1 MLLIAHVSDIHIG
14 RRPEAVERIERVMR
28 YLHGLRRP
36 VDAVLVTGDL
46 ADHGTEAEYEG
57 VRAALS
63 SPLPVLLCPGNHDV
77 RPAYRRVLLGQPP
90 TDAPINSARSI
101 GGAVFAMCDSSIPGR
116 NDGLLADETLDW
128 LADLLDRT
136 DDGVPVFVCF
146 HHPPVVLH
154 HTLLDSI
161 RQQRE
166 ERLAAL
172 AARHPNLAAFLCG
185 HGHTAAAT
193 EFAGRPLRVAPGVL
207 STLRLGWEQ
216 GDEPE
221 DFDAPPGIAFHVYD
235 EGRLV
240 THYRV
245 VY

>member
-14 RRPEAVERIERVMR
+14 RRPEAVERTERVMR
-28 YLHGLRRP
+28 YLNGLRRP

-46 ADHGTEAEYEG
+46 ADHGTEAEYHV
-57 VRAALS
+57 VRDALS
-63 SPLPVLLCPGNHDV
+63 SPSPVLLCPGNHDD
-77 RPAYRRVLLGQPP
+77 RSAYRSVLLGEP
-90 TDAPINSARSI
+90 TGDTPINAAHSI
-101 GGAVFAMCDSSIPGR
+101 GGAVFAMCDSTIPGR
-116 NDGLLADETLDW
+116 NEGLLADETLAW
-128 LADLLDRT
+128 LDELLDRA
-136 DDGVPVFVCF
+136 DGPVFVCF
-146 HHPPVVLH
+146 HHPPATLH
-154 HTLLDSI
+154 YPLLDSI
-161 RQQRE
+161 RQHGE
-166 ERLAAL
+166 DRLAAL

-207 STLRLGWEQ
+207 STLRLEWEPS
-216 GDEPE
+216 DELE
-221 DFDAPPGIAFHVYD
+221 LFDAPPGVAFHVYD